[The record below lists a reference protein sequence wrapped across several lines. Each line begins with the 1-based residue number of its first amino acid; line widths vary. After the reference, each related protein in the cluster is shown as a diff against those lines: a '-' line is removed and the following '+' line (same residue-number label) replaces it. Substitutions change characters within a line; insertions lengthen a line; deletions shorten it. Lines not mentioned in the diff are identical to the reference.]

1 MENDIKQEILKHGPA
16 SSENIKTGSDVTPEK
31 KPGAE
36 HLTVPNFD
44 WTMFD
49 IVSTLG
55 KGAYGQVYKVKC
67 LQSTR
72 VCDSGGERVLLS

>member
-1 MENDIKQEILKHGPA
+1 MEDENKQDVLKHGPA
-16 SSENIKTGSDVTPEK
+16 SSENIEPSEVTPEK
-31 KPGAE
+31 KAAD
-36 HLTVPNFD
+36 HQTVANFD

-49 IVSTLG
+49 IVNTLG

>member
-1 MENDIKQEILKHGPA
+1 MDHENKQDVLKHGPS
-16 SSENIKTGSDVTPEK
+16 SSENIKPSEVTPEK
-31 KPGAE
+31 KPVE
-36 HLTVPNFD
+36 HQIVANFD

-49 IVSTLG
+49 IVCTLG

-72 VCDSGGERVLLS
+72 VCDNGGERVLLS

>member
-1 MENDIKQEILKHGPA
+1 LQHGPS
-16 SSENIKTGSDVTPEK
+16 SSEAIGCETTPEK
-31 KPGAE
+31 KE
-36 HLTVPNFD
+36 HNTVANFD

-49 IVSTLG
+49 IISTLG

-72 VCDSGGERVLLS
+72 VCEGGGERVLLSQKSLKKATKSLVS